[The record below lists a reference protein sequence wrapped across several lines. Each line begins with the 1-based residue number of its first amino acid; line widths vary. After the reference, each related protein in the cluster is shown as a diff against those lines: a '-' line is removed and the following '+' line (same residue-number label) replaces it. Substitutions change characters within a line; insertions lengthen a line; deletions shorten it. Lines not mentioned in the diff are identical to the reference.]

1 MKLHDLADVSITGEG
16 TLPDD
21 ILLQRVGT
29 GGTVGRPFM
38 GDDTTAPLNTI
49 TVRLTKHG
57 KTLVIPKY
65 LYYMLTALHMQGFFR
80 RLAVGSV
87 QRAIR
92 VPDIQNLWVV
102 T

>member
-1 MKLHDLADVSITGEG
+1 MKLHDLADVSITGED

-38 GDDTTAPLNTI
+38 GDDPASPLNTI
-49 TVRLTKHG
+49 RVRLTDHG
-57 KTLVIPKY
+57 RTLLIPKY
-65 LYYMLTALHMQGFFR
+65 LYYMLTALHMEGYFK

-87 QRAIR
+87 QQAIR
-92 VPDIQNLWVV
+92 VPDIQDIRLG
-102 T
+102 

>member
-1 MKLHDLADVSITGEG
+1 MKLYDLADVSITNED

-29 GGTVGRPFM
+29 VGTVGTPFM
-38 GDDTTAPLNTI
+38 GDNPDAPLNTI
-49 TVRLTKHG
+49 SIRLTNHG
-57 KTLVIPKY
+57 RTRLLPKY

-92 VPDIQNLWVV
+92 VPDIQNIWVV